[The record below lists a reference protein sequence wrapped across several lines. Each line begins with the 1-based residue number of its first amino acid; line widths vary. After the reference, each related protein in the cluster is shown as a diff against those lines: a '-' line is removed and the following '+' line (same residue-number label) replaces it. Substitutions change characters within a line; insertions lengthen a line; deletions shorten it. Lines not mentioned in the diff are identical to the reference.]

1 MRMANKITKRLLPKA
16 NKVLVKKVASALVIK
31 DLMTSGKAMNMPS
44 KGVNKDQKAQ
54 RFQMHQY
61 QTVAVGF
68 MSRIPQ
74 ISRCPQLARGV
85 LTACQK
91 AQNQKNKKTANEIMN
106 NT

>member
-1 MRMANKITKRLLPKA
+1 MRMANKMTKRLLPRA
-16 NKVLVKKVASALVIK
+16 NKVLVKDVASALVIK
-31 DLMTSGKAMNMPS
+31 DLITNGRAIKIPS

-68 MSRIPQ
+68 KSRIPQ
-74 ISRCPQLARGV
+74 IKRCPQLARGV

-91 AQNQKNKKTANEIMN
+91 AQNQKNIKITKDRPN
-106 NT
+106 NI

>member
-1 MRMANKITKRLLPKA
+1 MRMANRITKRLLPKA
-16 NKVLVKKVASALVIK
+16 NKVLVNEVASALVIK
-31 DLMTSGKAMNMPS
+31 DLITKGRAIKIPN
-44 KGVNKDQKAQ
+44 KGVNRDQKAQ

-68 MSRIPQ
+68 TNRMPQ
-74 ISRCPQLARGV
+74 IKRCPQLARGV

-91 AQNQKNKKTANEIMN
+91 AQNQKNIKIANEITN